1 MERMTMDNMAGK
13 HVDAY
18 IEYNNIVGNAD
29 GG

>member
-1 MERMTMDNMAGK
+1 MERIIMDKNAAQ
-13 HVDAY
+13 HVNAY